1 MELSTKVWSL
11 TTSEKVSL
19 FRQAACDRLPWNG
32 CEPRLSKDHD
42 FKIFLAF
49 RKQAMSVSQNQWCDM
64 WHDATKR
71 LSDWLLCCYYNT
83 QRARTSIS
91 PGPYQAKYCLPLFTD
106 TVTTAFDSRA
116 QCPSRLNVSAGA
128 SVSSDSH
135 GFGPRNCLSSSS
147 SDSSWLKPRANQK
160 KIQTSLQSLAEALV
174 GLLLLVSSTLA
185 AGDAWTD
192 FSSERFHW
200 RFMVFQGFSGSI
212 PCSPSGII
220 VRHSP
225 GVSLGASP
233 GVGEPSSVSN
243 YGCDGCDR
251 FINSDL
257 FTFCWCFLVL
267 QLAFILFVPVRA
279 FDDILH
285 LGHRTTLLPEPQHTC
300 WCFCSGGH
308 KSQQNKKAKLK
319 VLIQSWRCYKCLVN
333 GTILHALD
341 TEATQL
347 LCEESRL
354 QNQVEGDRL
363 NDSEMSSML
372 NVRVALY
379 CYILCKT
386 VMKHKNVRII
396 V

>member
-1 MELSTKVWSL
+1 MRQKGFLIGCCVD
-11 TTSEKVSL
+11 TTTRSVL
-19 FRQAACDRLPWNG
+19 G
-32 CEPRLSKDHD
+32 PRD
-42 FKIFLAF
+42 F
-49 RKQAMSVSQNQWCDM
+49 
-64 WHDATKR
+64 T
-71 LSDWLLCCYYNT
+71 
-83 QRARTSIS
+83 IS
-91 PGPYQAKYCLPLFTD
+91 SYILFTG

-135 GFGPRNCLSSSS
+135 GFGPRNCLSG

-212 PCSPSGII
+212 PCSPSTII

-257 FTFCWCFLVL
+257 FTCCWCFLSFPSSPACVYTL
-267 QLAFILFVPVRA
+267 CACQGFRRYPSSWTSYYPSA
-279 FDDILH
+279 
-285 LGHRTTLLPEPQHTC
+285 RTTTHLLVFLFWGAQVAAKQE
-300 WCFCSGGH
+300 S
-308 KSQQNKKAKLK
+308 KA
-319 VLIQSWRCYKCLVN
+319 
-333 GTILHALD
+333 
-341 TEATQL
+341 
-347 LCEESRL
+347 
-354 QNQVEGDRL
+354 
-363 NDSEMSSML
+363 
-372 NVRVALY
+372 
-379 CYILCKT
+379 
-386 VMKHKNVRII
+386 
-396 V
+396 